1 MRSEYAIRFDYGSIV
16 PWVTRQ
22 PDNSIRAVAG
32 PDMAVLRTDIAMK
45 PKGRMHRAEF
55 VVKADQTVSFVLSYE
70 ASHRHAPEPIDPQ
83 KALKATLSA
92 WDTWGKQGVRCGEYS
107 EAVMRSLVTLKTLTY
122 QPTGG
127 IVAAPTT
134 SLPETL
140 GGHRNWDYRYCWLRD
155 ATFTLLAFMN
165 SGFLE
170 EADAWRQWLR
180 RAVAGDPAQVQ
191 IMYGLLG
198 ERRLDEWEV
207 PWLAGYEGAKP
218 VRIGNAAATQLQLD
232 IYGEVLDA
240 LFQGG
245 INGLSADHAAWD
257 VQNAMLEHLEA
268 VWQEPDEGIW
278 EVRGGEALHALKV
291 ILSCLDQRWPS
302 KTRFRVPRALAGARK
317 SRERAEAAV
326 RSVSANAAP
335 NRCERAAHSR
345 SAFQLCRCGVSTV
358 DAMERARLDGPVRR
372 YDPRRTKDG
381 PKTREGAFRLQ
392 LLAGRQPI
400 LLGRREDA
408 NTCRHLLIAQ

>member
-1 MRSEYAIRFDYGSIV
+1 MRRRRRRGGTSITLPILETEFKTSHGVVCLIDFMPFRSDGSCHLVRIVRGSRGTVRMRSEYAIRFDYGSIV

-55 VVKADQTVSFVLSYE
+55 VVKADETVSFVLSYE

-92 WDTWGKQGVRCGEYS
+92 WETWGKQGVRCGEYS

-165 SGFLE
+165 SGFLQ

-245 INGLSADHAAWD
+245 INGL
-257 VQNAMLEHLEA
+257 VC
-268 VWQEPDEGIW
+268 G
-278 EVRGGEALHALKV
+278 
-291 ILSCLDQRWPS
+291 
-302 KTRFRVPRALAGARK
+302 PRRMGRAKRDAGASRSSLAG
-317 SRERAEAAV
+317 
-326 RSVSANAAP
+326 
-335 NRCERAAHSR
+335 
-345 SAFQLCRCGVSTV
+345 T
-358 DAMERARLDGPVRR
+358 
-372 YDPRRTKDG
+372 
-381 PKTREGAFRLQ
+381 
-392 LLAGRQPI
+392 
-400 LLGRREDA
+400 
-408 NTCRHLLIAQ
+408 